1 NTSTSSRSRCSTSA
15 DSASG
20 RCCIS
25 RTRPWRSDRPRLASD
40 SAGQVMREP
49 RAVAPGR
56 HAREIRP
63 WQSQLLGDEL
73 DVVLLAGAKQP
84 AWPDVELLGGGLE
97 HGGRILRGVDADR
110 VEEDVAAHAGAEKL
124 LHLDQP
130 RRLERALILAAGVD
144 EVDRDFLALE
154 QIVIEMNRRAV
165 LRGQQDVRKVI
176 GPPGSTRLLPGQQT
190 PSRRRRRATPR
201 PSRWTPD
208 PSLASLH
215 KLGVP
220 TVAVPPVSAP

>member
-1 NTSTSSRSRCSTSA
+1 MLDKRRFGIGTLLYFSNRALT
-15 DSASG
+15 
-20 RCCIS
+20 
-25 RTRPWRSDRPRLASD
+25 RSDRPRLASD

-56 HAREIRP
+56 HAREITP

-110 VEEDVAAHAGAEKL
+110 VEEDVAAHAVAEKL
-124 LHLDQP
+124 LHLVQP

-165 LRGQQDVRKVI
+165 LRGQQDVRKVN
-176 GPPGSTRLLPGQQT
+176 
-190 PSRRRRRATPR
+190 R
-201 PSRWTPD
+201 PCRV
-208 PSLASLH
+208 H
-215 KLGVP
+215 
-220 TVAVPPVSAP
+220 